1 VDRASGSLDAL
12 ARQEGAIAMSPEDDS
27 PKIQIDDDWKAEAQR
42 EKERLTKEEEQAGDL
57 PPLPE
62 PTFAEIV
69 NMLLMQAL
77 IGLGGFTTPDGRRLA
92 PDLDVARH
100 HIDLLEV
107 LERKTQGNLEEEEQT
122 LLSTALYE
130 MRMRFVQALEA
141 AQKKS

>member
-1 VDRASGSLDAL
+1 
-12 ARQEGAIAMSPEDDS
+12 MTPDDDT

-42 EKERLTKEEEQAGDL
+42 EKERLAQEEQQAGEL

-62 PTFAEIV
+62 PSFAEVV
-69 NMLLMQAL
+69 NMVLMQAL

-92 PDLDVARH
+92 PDLEVARH

-107 LERKTQGNLEEEEQT
+107 LERKTQGNLDPEEQT

-130 MRMRFVQALEA
+130 LRMRYVQTIEA
-141 AQKKS
+141 AQKKA